1 MKLKSVLGLLL
12 LTFVLQSCN
21 DNIRTPLN
29 VVDTK
34 PPMRAVYSEI
44 QSRIFNAKCTTSGC
58 HGPNEAFPNLTI
70 GNSYSDLTSK
80 KSPLFGVI
88 AIKPGDADN
97 SNFIKKLLGT
107 ASGEI
112 MPTKSSGFSTL
123 SKSEIDSIK
132 TWVNNGAIN
141 N

>member
-1 MKLKSVLGLLL
+1 MKLKSVLGLCL
-12 LTFVLQSCN
+12 LTLSLLSCN

-29 VVDTK
+29 LVDTK
-34 PPMRAVYSEI
+34 PPMRAIYSEI

-58 HGPNEAFPNLTI
+58 HGPNEAFPDLTA
-70 GNSYSDLTSK
+70 GSSYSDLTTK

-88 AIKPGDADN
+88 AVKPGDADN
-97 SNFIKKLLGT
+97 SNFVKKLLGS

-112 MPTKSSGFSTL
+112 MPTKSSGYSLL

-132 TWVNNGAIN
+132 VWVNNGAVN